1 MRMGWRESL
10 ILLTLSAACLIA
22 YALKHES
29 IRAAITA
36 GQESQLQQDI
46 QDHQEPE
53 ESTVEPVES
62 HQAKLEEPV
71 VEITAGPAKIEEP
84 KVEPK
89 LEEIKAKPKDELSD
103 LVDQMK
109 ERRVSGNGDRLQL
122 EPRTLLMLVK
132 LEQEWG
138 EQLEIKWAKRD
149 KALNT
154 EIGGKSHSQHL
165 KGKAVDIMHNGWG
178 QAKMRKFIRLAYDIG
193 FRGIGTGRTMIHIDT
208 RDKFG
213 AWLYPGSPYP
223 SARTILRDKIK

>member
-1 MRMGWRESL
+1 MRMGWKESL

-29 IRAAITA
+29 IREAITA
-36 GQESQLQQDI
+36 AEESQLQQDI
-46 QDHQEPE
+46 RDHQEP
-53 ESTVEPVES
+53 VES
-62 HQAKLEEPV
+62 PAEPQQAKAEEPV
-71 VEITAGPAKIEEP
+71 VEVPAEPPKVEEP

-109 ERRVSGNGDRLQL
+109 ERKVSGNGETIQL

-138 EQLEIKWAKRD
+138 EQLDIKWAKRD
-149 KALNT
+149 KALND